1 MKQNKTE
8 NFKIQTEQFADIQI
22 LRYQVPGFDEL
33 TLKQKELLYYLYE
46 AALSGRDII
55 YDQNYKHNII
65 IRRTLENIYKTCK
78 GDRECDE
85 WGQFIIYL
93 KKVWSSNGI
102 HHHYSMDKFFPN
114 ISEDY
119 FKGLILESDWPGF
132 TGTMHSLAD
141 LKDKIVPLIFDK
153 DIASKR
159 LVQDDGV
166 DMIESSAN
174 NFYENVSQDE
184 VEQFYNKMN
193 DPADTEPVS
202 FGLNSKVIGEDGLLT
217 EKTWKLGG
225 MYHEAIRRIIFWLEK
240 AVVVSENQNQKL
252 ALHKLV
258 EFYKTGNLKT
268 FDEYNVLWL
277 ADTDSEIDVVNGFIE
292 VYGDPLGRKATFES
306 VVSIC
311 DKVATRR
318 AKTVS
323 DNAQWFEDNSPTNP
337 AYKKVKV
344 KGVTAK
350 GINVVVEA
358 GDCSPSTP
366 IGINLPNADWIRAEH
381 GSKSVTINNIMVAY
395 DLASR
400 ESGAIEE
407 FAWSDEEIKLSKK
420 YGILASNLHVDLH
433 EIVGHGSGKLKEGV
447 ANPSDTL
454 KSYAS
459 TLEEAR
465 ADLFA
470 LYYATDPK
478 LIELGLM
485 PENEVGITE
494 YNSYIRSGLMTQLVR
509 VELGQSI
516 EESHMRNRQLIAK
529 WAYEKG
535 IPENVIE
542 KKVKDGKTYFVVNSH
557 VKLRILFG
565 ELLREVQRIKSE
577 GDYKAGRKLVEIYG
591 VEVDQEIHREVLER
605 WKKLNIAPFAG
616 FINPK
621 LVPVYQKDGSLKN
634 VNISYPDDFATEML
648 EYGEKYSFL
657 PDYS

>member
-8 NFKIQTEQFADIQI
+8 NFKIQTEQFADIRI
-22 LRYQVPGFDEL
+22 LRYRVPGFDEL
-33 TLKQKELLYYLYE
+33 ALKQKELLYYLYE
-46 AALSGRDII
+46 AALSGRDMI
-55 YDQNYKHNII
+55 YDQNFKHNLF
-65 IRRTLENIYKTCK
+65 IRRMLENVYQTYK
-78 GDRECDE
+78 GDRECDD
-85 WGQFIIYL
+85 WNHFIIYL
-93 KKVWSSNGI
+93 KKVWFSNGI
-102 HHHYSMDKFFPN
+102 HHQYSMDKFFPN

-119 FKGLILESDWPGF
+119 FKSLILESDWPGF
-132 TGTMHSLAD
+132 TGTMNSLAD

-153 DIASKR
+153 NIASKR

-166 DMIESSAN
+166 DMIESSSN

-184 VEQFYNKMN
+184 VEQFYNKMY

-225 MYHEAIRRIIFWLEK
+225 MYHEAIRRIIFWLER

-252 ALHKLV
+252 ALQKLV
-258 EFYKTGNLKT
+258 EFYKTGDLKT
-268 FDEYNVLWL
+268 FAEYNILWL
-277 ADTDSEIDVVNGFIE
+277 ADTESEIDIVNGFIE

-306 VVSIC
+306 VVSIV
-311 DKVATRR
+311 DKEATRR

-323 DNAQWFEDNSPTNP
+323 ENAQWFEDNSPTDP
-337 AYKKVKV
+337 AYKKEKV

-350 GINVVVEA
+350 GINAVVES

-366 IGINLPNADWIRAEH
+366 FGINLPNADWIRAEH
-381 GSKSVTINNIMVAY
+381 GSKSVTIHNIMVAY
-395 DLASR
+395 ELASC

-420 YGILASNLHVDLH
+420 YGILASNLHVGLH

-454 KSYAS
+454 KNYAS

-470 LYYATDPK
+470 LYYALDPK

-516 EESHMRNRQLIAK
+516 EESHMRNRQLIAG

-535 IPENVIE
+535 TPEKVIE
-542 KKVKDGKTYFVVNSH
+542 KKVKDGKSYFVVNSH
-557 VKLRILFG
+557 DKLRILFG
-565 ELLREVQRIKSE
+565 ELLREVQLIKSE
-577 GDYKAGRKLVEIYG
+577 GDYEAGRKLVETYG
-591 VEVDQEIHREVLER
+591 VKIDQEIHREVLER

-616 FINPK
+616 FINPR

-634 VNISYPDDFATEML
+634 VNISYPDDFATQML